1 MALDKNVSP
10 DADTTLF
17 FTRGSV
23 GAVDGS
29 IELPAGKIVEFLV
42 GFANKVNI
50 ILNKIQDFLKVNL
63 EMAIFTFDLENKISG
78 FVRLKTWV
86 LKPRFENPD
95 S

>member
-50 ILNKIQDFLKVNL
+50 IFLLIRDMVVERWNRRFGRETIYPTQK
-63 EMAIFTFDLENKISG
+63 FT
-78 FVRLKTWV
+78 
-86 LKPRFENPD
+86 
-95 S
+95 

>member
-50 ILNKIQDFLKVNL
+50 ILLIRDMVVERWKR
-63 EMAIFTFDLENKISG
+63 G
-78 FVRLKTWV
+78 FGCETIH
-86 LKPRFENPD
+86 PT
-95 S
+95 

>member
-1 MALDKNVSP
+1 VALDKNVSP

-29 IELPAGKIVEFLV
+29 IELPAGKLVEFLV

-50 ILNKIQDFLKVNL
+50 ILNKIVIFDSYTHFANL
-63 EMAIFTFDLENKISG
+63 SSLL
-78 FVRLKTWV
+78 R
-86 LKPRFENPD
+86 
-95 S
+95 

>member
-50 ILNKIQDFLKVNL
+50 ILNKIQ
-63 EMAIFTFDLENKISG
+63 SG
-78 FVRLKTWV
+78 TPKLSYLTPILCLYLYILLIKTHINDV
-86 LKPRFENPD
+86 QPL
-95 S
+95 

>member
-42 GFANKVNI
+42 GFANKVCKHNS
-50 ILNKIQDFLKVNL
+50 Q
-63 EMAIFTFDLENKISG
+63 
-78 FVRLKTWV
+78 
-86 LKPRFENPD
+86 
-95 S
+95 

>member
-50 ILNKIQDFLKVNL
+50 ILNNIQSGIFGSYTHFVHLSSLLRWNFDFSPKYLAHKN
-63 EMAIFTFDLENKISG
+63 AHK
-78 FVRLKTWV
+78 
-86 LKPRFENPD
+86 
-95 S
+95 